1 MSQTTEIENVLRLK
15 GREIDLLNSE
25 RQELKRRIALL
36 SGEIVDLKQVKHGDD
51 GIEIGLHELYIQK
64 LKKANRFLD
73 DLTVTLRELDVSSS
87 ALKNEGHSLSTR
99 LESIYGEH
107 RASLFAF
114 KESQDKT
121 VEELRED
128 TGNLSASMKKHVEQ
142 VQSDISTL
150 LDRIVS
156 ILTRHTSK
164 VEAAKVK
171 ALDSIARFLDGHPG
185 LK

>member
-1 MSQTTEIENVLRLK
+1 MMTLEDGELRRLTV
-15 GREIDLLNSE
+15 EVDLLNRE
-25 RQELKRRIALL
+25 KVELKKTIRLMQE
-36 SGEIVDLKQVKHGDD
+36 EIDDLEQVKHKDD
-51 GIEIGLHELYIQK
+51 SVEIGLHELYMQK

-73 DLTVTLRELDVSSS
+73 DLSVTLRELDVSSS

-99 LESIYGEH
+99 LERIYGEH